1 MKHYRSLPVTMVAAV
16 VIFIAP
22 VTLAHANN
30 ELTRNQS
37 EQGQAP
43 PISEEPPQQDPM
55 SERDTPFLGA
65 TFIEISCGEKASIP
79 FAPDSGAFSYNHEQF
94 AKKQEV
100 LSAFAPAPPPQSV
113 CVPWSSLQARL
124 IDQASERTSIR
135 WKDVLMQSVSFTTTM
150 NLFRLATEPSTR
162 RDLRGPFWKDYF
174 NSVKSVRGWRDGDE
188 FLVNYIGHP
197 MEGAVSGAILIHN
210 DPKGNQLRFGRDKK
224 YWVSRL
230 KALGWATVIST
241 QFELGPF
248 GEASIGNVGMT
259 PSEKSRHPAAYVDL
273 VVTPL
278 AGTAWLVGEDM
289 LDRFLI
295 RRVERRT
302 TNRLVRAIFRSL
314 FNPSRSFANS
324 MRGHWWWHRDDRPLK
339 EGGRGPTNLKAQ
351 EQ

>member
-1 MKHYRSLPVTMVAAV
+1 MVIAV
-16 VIFIAP
+16 VILIAP
-22 VTLAHANN
+22 VTLAQPNN
-30 ELTRNQS
+30 DPTRNQS
-37 EQGQAP
+37 EQGKAQA
-43 PISEEPPQQDPM
+43 ISEEPPQQDPTF
-55 SERDTPFLGA
+55 ERDTPCLGG
-65 TFIEISCGEKASIP
+65 TFIEISCGEEASIR
-79 FAPDSGAFSYNHEQF
+79 FAPYSGAFFYDHERSG
-94 AKKQEV
+94 KKQDV
-100 LSAFAPAPPPQSV
+100 LSSFAPAPPPPNV
-113 CVPWSSLQARL
+113 CVPWSSLQALR
-124 IDQASERTSIR
+124 IDQASERREPTTSIG
-135 WKDVLMQSVSFTTTM
+135 WKDVLMQSLSFTTAM

-174 NSVKSVRGWRDGDE
+174 KSVKSLRGWRDGDE

-197 MEGAVSGAILIHN
+197 MEGAISGTILIHN
-210 DPKGNQLRFGRDKK
+210 DPKANQLRFGRDKR
-224 YWVSRL
+224 YWISRL
-230 KALGWATVIST
+230 KALGWATVVST

-248 GEASIGNVGMT
+248 GEAAIGNVGMT

-302 TNRLVRAIFRSL
+302 TNRLVRAIFRAF